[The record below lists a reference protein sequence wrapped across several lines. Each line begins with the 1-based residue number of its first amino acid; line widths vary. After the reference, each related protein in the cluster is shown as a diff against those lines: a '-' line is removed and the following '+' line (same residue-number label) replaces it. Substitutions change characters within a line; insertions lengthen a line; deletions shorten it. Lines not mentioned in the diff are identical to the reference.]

1 MILVSKY
8 VILHSEPFEGVVYFT
23 LVSHS
28 VSFTNQS
35 PPEKKKMFDLLPLL
49 AIFDPAGIMAK
60 FLVADPMTVYL
71 LVLGFMIVESSFIPF
86 PSEVIVPPAAY
97 LACTKGDV
105 DIYTVI
111 GLATVGAIIGAL
123 INYYLSVWIGRPIV
137 YRFANSRLGHACLID
152 EAKVRHAEE
161 YFDKHGA
168 ISTFI
173 GRLIPAVRQLIS
185 IPAGLAR
192 MNVGKFVIFT
202 GLGALTWNIVLGVL
216 GYWLGKMVPQD
227 QLYAKVEEYNDYLT
241 YIGIGIGVIC
251 IAVIIWNA
259 FKPHAKTPAA

>member
-1 MILVSKY
+1 ML
-8 VILHSEPFEGVVYFT
+8 
-23 LVSHS
+23 
-28 VSFTNQS
+28 
-35 PPEKKKMFDLLPLL
+35 DLIPLL
-49 AIFDPAGIMAK
+49 ALFDPAGIMAD
-60 FLVADPMTVYL
+60 FFRADPMTVYL
-71 LVLGFMIVESSFIPF
+71 LVLGFMVIESSFIPF

-105 DIYTVI
+105 NIIAVV

-137 YRFANSRLGHACLID
+137 YRFANSRIGHACLID

-161 YFDKHGA
+161 YFDRHGA
-168 ISTFI
+168 ASTFI

-192 MNVGKFVIFT
+192 MNVSKFVLFT
-202 GLGALTWNIVLGVL
+202 GLGALTWNVVLGAL
-216 GYWLGKMVPQD
+216 GYWLGKMVPQE

-241 YIGIGIGVIC
+241 YVGLAIGVVC
-251 IAVIIWNA
+251 VGVILWNA
-259 FKPHAKTPAA
+259 FKPRQKRAGV